1 MNQEKVGKFI
11 VKLRKEKNM
20 TQEDLAKL
28 LFVDRTAISKW
39 ERGENNIN
47 IDVLIKLSEI
57 FDITVNEILIGER
70 KTKDNIDK
78 LNTVTIDILKKNK
91 KFRKYL
97 VYSCS
102 FIAILL
108 LTFLL
113 YYFVNTYNSI
123 MVYEINGENKNF
135 SIHNGLIII
144 SKDKFYIQLG
154 NVKSLNS
161 ASIVSVKLNYK
172 KGNKVINLYE
182 VNDSSCFYQST
193 YQDSQIQ
200 YSDIKYLISNMFLE
214 VESDNGEI
222 FSIKLK
228 LIKSYSNNKF
238 FQKNTTSLEQEEIND
253 LNSNIPIYIKEK
265 FNFNEDQHSYYFEEV
280 QNNKKI
286 KYTYFY
292 DVNVYI
298 VEENNNE
305 YMEKYIYSYPDD
317 ISYSRSNNKEEII
330 EEFVYSISTK
340 ECITGKCNNEVISYF
355 SNQYLKELQFE

>member
-1 MNQEKVGKFI
+1 MNREKVGKFI
-11 VKLRKEKNM
+11 VELRKEKKM

-28 LFVDRTAISKW
+28 LFVDRTAVSKW
-39 ERGENNIN
+39 ERGDNNIS
-47 IDVLIKLSEI
+47 IEFLVKISEI
-57 FDITVNEILIGER
+57 FDITINEMLIGER
-70 KTKDNIDK
+70 KTKNNIDK
-78 LNTVTIDILKKNK
+78 INTVTIDILKKNK

-97 VYSCS
+97 IYSCS

-108 LTFLL
+108 LTFLF

-135 SIHNGLIII
+135 SIHNGLMII
-144 SKDKFYIQLG
+144 SKDKSYIQLG
-154 NVKSLNS
+154 NVKSLNDT
-161 ASIVSVKLNYK
+161 SIVSIKLNYK
-172 KGNKVINLYE
+172 KGNRVINLYK

-193 YQDSQIQ
+193 YQDSQFQ

-222 FSIKLK
+222 FSIELK
-228 LIKSYSNNKF
+228 LTKSYSNNKF
-238 FQKNTTSLEQEEIND
+238 YQKNGTSLEQKEIND
-253 LNSNIPIYIKEK
+253 LNNNIPTYIKEK
-265 FNFNEDQHSYYFEEV
+265 FHFNEEQHSYYFEEV

-286 KYTYFY
+286 RYTYFY

-298 VEENNNE
+298 VEEYNNE
-305 YMEKYIYSYPDD
+305 YMEKYIYSHPDD

-340 ECITGKCNNEVISYF
+340 ECITGKCTNEVIDYF
-355 SNQYLKELQFE
+355 NNQYLKKLKFE